1 MNEKVKVIY
10 RDPTPEEAQAI
21 IEQVKEK
28 MEKENINKTGL
39 AERTGINY
47 PNLIS
52 VLNGKLISRPIIN
65 KLSEWINE

>member
-28 MEKENINKTGL
+28 MEKENINKTDL